1 MKRFWIITTQV
12 IALCLATPG
21 AYSGDGWAYGHD
33 KSWKENGNKGNKGN
47 WRNRGNGKGKPLE
60 NQEMEAAA
68 QTISFVIGNE
78 AGADQNERY
87 LDYARRLA
95 TTLNQKSKAEVAAIV
110 GSSKTYGLGR

>member
-1 MKRFWIITTQV
+1 MRRFWIITTQV

-21 AYSGDGWAYGHD
+21 AYSGDAGTYGQD
-33 KSWKENGNKGNKGN
+33 VSWKEGGIKGNKGN
-47 WRNRGNGKGKPLE
+47 WRNRGNGKGKALKNTE
-60 NQEMEAAA
+60 VEAAA

>member
-12 IALCLATPG
+12 ITLCLATPG
-21 AYSGDGWAYGHD
+21 AYSGDAGTYGQD
-33 KSWKENGNKGNKGN
+33 VSWKEGGIEGNKGN

-60 NQEMEAAA
+60 DAEAEAAA
-68 QTISFVIGNE
+68 QSISFVIGYE
-78 AGADQNERY
+78 AGAEQTRY
-87 LDYARRLA
+87 LDYSRRLA